1 LYQGEQGDQEKDK
14 VDKREHIKVQAK
26 VLTQWPEDAKWVE
39 KGGTLDGYANRNI
52 RSSSH
57 FDYKKGVDIFQ
68 RDRIFFKGTGYFSK
82 EQENFVRNRCLNNM
96 SDYSKEFFHTPFLIP
111 SDESFH
117 HSYQERSPSRPRS
130 VCPPGR

>member
-1 LYQGEQGDQEKDK
+1 VNAHVVQNTHGKVAQKGGDDGGGQEVKRNTLLGNDDFLYQGEQGDQEKDK

-68 RDRIFFKGTGYFSK
+68 RDRIFFKGTGKFCK
-82 EQENFVRNRCLNNM
+82 EPMFEQYVGLF
-96 SDYSKEFFHTPFLIP
+96 
-111 SDESFH
+111 
-117 HSYQERSPSRPRS
+117 
-130 VCPPGR
+130 